1 MAQERLNIL
10 IGAKDTA
17 TGVFRKFQRTL
28 GGVAKGILNFKTAL
42 VGTAGIAGIGLLVK
56 NSLEA
61 TDRISK
67 LSRTIGLSVQELQG
81 LKFAGE
87 IAGVEL
93 ETLGKGVRNLS
104 RVTNDFAV
112 RGLTTSKEAFDK
124 LGISIKDIRDLSG
137 DQLGLFELV
146 GDRLGRLENGFEKTA
161 IAQQLFGGRASEVI
175 RVLESGK
182 GSFADLRKEAS
193 SLGLVLSTDAARGVE
208 SANDAFLRLR
218 RLFTGIVTQ
227 MTAALAPALQT
238 LADTLQNKVKN
249 AVDASGGSVAEFGR
263 MIATQFLEGIQR
275 TIIGLQILTNETS
288 LAISTLTRGAIDLGT
303 LDLSGAVGKIEELQ
317 QQVQKGTA
325 DVVKATAEGGA
336 AATAELEE
344 IKSVTDR
351 LKEAFREN
359 FGFLEQTVESSL
371 QQNITSVFEGT
382 KNTMSAFKD
391 FTRTIINAIIQEFIR
406 LKIVQPIVSG
416 LFGGGVSAAAPV
428 KPPTGAAI
436 GGSVQRGVPRMV
448 GERGK
453 ELFVPASS
461 GAIVPN
467 KDLAGNGVTVVNN
480 LTVNS
485 ENAAAVRSEIINML
499 PMIKEASKSAVLEA
513 SRRGGSYANSFGN

>member
-112 RGLTTSKEAFDK
+112 RGLTTSREAFDK

-146 GDRLGRLENGFEKTA
+146 GDRLGQLENGFEKTA

-182 GSFADLRKEAS
+182 GSFADLRKEAG

-208 SANDAFLRLR
+208 SANDAFVRLR

-238 LADTLQNKVKN
+238 LADTLQNKVKG
-249 AVDASGGSVAEFGR
+249 AIDDSGGSVAEFGR

-275 TIIGLQILTNETS
+275 TIIGLQILTNEVS
-288 LAISTLTRGAIDLGT
+288 LAISTLTRGAIDLGSV
-303 LDLSGAVGKIEELQ
+303 DLSTPVAKITELQ
-317 QQVQKGTA
+317 EQIANGTA
-325 DVVKATAEGGA
+325 DVANAVKTNVADANSSLNELGDATD
-336 AATAELEE
+336 TL
-344 IKSVTDR
+344 TDR
-351 LKEAFREN
+351 FREN

-371 QQNITSVFEGT
+371 QRNITDMFNGT
-382 KNTMSAFKD
+382 KSTMESFKD
-391 FTRTIINAIIQEFIR
+391 FTRTIIDAIIQEFIK
-406 LKIVQPIVSG
+406 LQIVQPIISAM
-416 LFGGGVSAAAPV
+416 FGGGTATPAPAV
-428 KPPTGAAI
+428 PASGAAI

-453 ELFVPASS
+453 EIFIPHSAGS
-461 GAIVPN
+461 IVPN
-467 KDLAGNGVTVVNN
+467 KDMQDGGATIVQNINISTGVSQTVR
-480 LTVNS
+480 
-485 ENAAAVRSEIINML
+485 AEISQLMPQIA
-499 PMIKEASKSAVLEA
+499 EASKAAVLDA
-513 SRRGGSYANSFGN
+513 RKRGGSFSRAF

>member
-146 GDRLGRLENGFEKTA
+146 GDRLGQLENGFEKTA
-161 IAQQLFGGRASEVI
+161 IAQQFFGGRASEVI

-182 GSFADLRKEAS
+182 GSFADLRKEAG

-208 SANDAFLRLR
+208 QANDAFLRLR

-227 MTAALAPALQT
+227 LTAALAPALQT
-238 LADTLQNKVKN
+238 LADTLQNKVKG
-249 AVDASGGSVAEFGR
+249 AIDDSGGSVAEFGR
-263 MIATQFLEGIQR
+263 SIAGAFLDGIKR
-275 TIIGLQILTNETS
+275 ALVGLQILGNQVS
-288 LAISTLTRGAIDLGT
+288 LFISGLTRGAVELGTIDLSAPVTKIVELQDAIKAGT
-303 LDLSGAVGKIEELQ
+303 KGVKDSVSASAEDANAEIEE
-317 QQVQKGTA
+317 V
-325 DVVKATAEGGA
+325 
-336 AATAELEE
+336 
-344 IKSVTDR
+344 ISMSDR

-371 QQNITSVFEGT
+371 QKNITDMFNGT
-382 KNTMSAFKD
+382 KSTMESFRD
-391 FTRTIINAIIQEFIR
+391 FTRTIINAIIQEFIK
-406 LKIVQPIVSG
+406 LQVVQPIISG
-416 LFGGGVSAAAPV
+416 LFGGGTATPAPAV
-428 KPPTGAAI
+428 PASGAAI

-448 GERGK
+448 GERGA
-453 ELFVPASS
+453 EMFVPASS
-461 GAIVPN
+461 GSIIPN
-467 KDLAGNGVTVVNN
+467 EDLQGGGGTTVVQNIN
-480 LTVNS
+480 ISTGVSQTVRAEIAQLMPQIANS
-485 ENAAAVRSEIINML
+485 AKAAVL
-499 PMIKEASKSAVLEA
+499 DAKQ
-513 SRRGGSYANSFGN
+513 RGGSFSKAF